1 MTTENEQL
9 VPLEGEL
16 VRDDEGKFVQGTSG
30 NPMGRPK
37 GSKNKI
43 TLLKIAAE
51 EGWRERNMAKI
62 NQVLDQ
68 ICEDALDGD
77 KGARKMIFEAIVS
90 KGGTQEEKSATN
102 KQVINVHRMSV
113 NQTKTN
119 GESNG
124 E

>member
-1 MTTENEQL
+1 MSEQL

-16 VRDDEGKFVQGTSG
+16 VRDEEGKFVQGTSG